1 MVTLD
6 FVIDVCVRLCV
17 LYVCTSRMRVL
28 MFWYQV
34 ARYRRRR
41 CRRRAAYYRSAG
53 VLLA

>member
-1 MVTLD
+1 M
-6 FVIDVCVRLCV
+6 C
-17 LYVCTSRMRVL
+17 VL

-41 CRRRAAYYRSAG
+41 RRRCRAVYYRPAG